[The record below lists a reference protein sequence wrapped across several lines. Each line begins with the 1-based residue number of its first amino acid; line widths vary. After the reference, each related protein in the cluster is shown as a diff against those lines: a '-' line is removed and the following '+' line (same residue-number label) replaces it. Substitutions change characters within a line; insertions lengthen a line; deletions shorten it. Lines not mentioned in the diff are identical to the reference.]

1 MGGARD
7 GGSKVGGGGGGKGG
21 TQFLDWRCTFAGCT
35 FRNYG
40 WRTRCLRCEAL
51 PPAGA
56 RVPKGSGKGGGD
68 GVGGIASRQLQQAEA
83 ARRDQQRALD
93 RVRNERND
101 EISKLR
107 KELAEVKRQQAAA
120 AGATVVDIAAD
131 DDAAEQE
138 DTDDGKEELLV
149 GEIKSLEAL
158 VKGLPEEVLFRSTTQ
173 RRIDDAK
180 NELQEIR
187 ERKGGPGAK
196 VILVAG
202 KHQKELRTARTKL
215 LKRTKAQEKLEGEVD
230 ELEDKLKGLREQL
243 VAKQSE
249 LCKTKEE
256 VQAAREELQ
265 RLTRAS
271 AEEDDAASGGAAK
284 DGAQLGNQDV
294 GQLLERLAQALPPT
308 ANAVLAGLRQEAAQ
322 YQAQLQAQQEQLRQQ
337 QAAAADAAASA
348 AGAVPAAPAP
358 PPQSQQP
365 QPPGP
370 PLLVQDGDDLG
381 VDDMDDLDEKTV
393 ELLGVA
399 DAVLDAAAEGGLLAA
414 EATAGGSN
422 RRRAAL
428 VDHLKRRGTAS
439 TSLQGV
445 IKDLKNKK
453 SKAEA
458 RAAAAAAA
466 AAAKAAAGADKEGA
480 PQA

>member
-7 GGSKVGGGGGGKGG
+7 GGSRGGGGGGGGKGG
-21 TQFLDWRCTFAGCT
+21 TRFCDWRCTLGNCG

-40 WRTRCLRCEAL
+40 WRTRCLQCDAL
-51 PPAGA
+51 PQSGA

-68 GVGGIASRQLQQAEA
+68 GVGGIASRQLQQAET

-93 RVRNERND
+93 RVRNERNN
-101 EISKLR
+101 EINKLR
-107 KELAEVKRQQAAA
+107 KELADVKRQQAAA
-120 AGATVVDIAAD
+120 GGATVVDIAAD
-131 DDAAEQE
+131 DDAADHE
-138 DTDDGKEELLV
+138 DADDGKEELLV

-180 NELQEIR
+180 NELREIR
-187 ERKGGPGAK
+187 ERRGGPGAK

-215 LKRTKAQEKLEGEVD
+215 LKRTKAQEKLEGEVE
-230 ELEDKLKGLREQL
+230 ELEGKLKELREQL
-243 VAKQSE
+243 GAKQTE
-249 LCKTKEE
+249 LCKTREE

-271 AEEDDAASGGAAK
+271 AEEDDVAAGADATKSGVSQG
-284 DGAQLGNQDV
+284 GQDV
-294 GQLLERLAQALPPT
+294 GQLLERLAQALPPS
-308 ANAVLAGLRQEAAQ
+308 ANVVLAGLRQEAAQ
-322 YQAQLQAQQEQLRQQ
+322 YQAQQQAQQELLRQQ
-337 QAAAADAAASA
+337 QAAAADAAAA
-348 AGAVPAAPAP
+348 AAAAAPAAPTP
-358 PPQSQQP
+358 PTQPQQP
-365 QPPGP
+365 QQPGP
-370 PLLVQDGDDLG
+370 PPGDEHG
-381 VDDMDDLDEKTV
+381 VDDMDDLEESTV

-414 EATAGGSN
+414 EATAGGSS

-428 VDHLKRRGTAS
+428 VDHLKRRGTSSA
-439 TSLQGV
+439 SLQGV
-445 IKDLKNKK
+445 IKDLKNTK
-453 SKAEA
+453 SKADA

-466 AAAKAAAGADKEGA
+466 AAAKAAAGAEQDA
-480 PQA
+480 TPQA